1 MLRRTV
7 LIGALAAAAAAC
19 TRQKKPEAPADGP
32 APLSPEAKKNEE
44 AGAAFLAK
52 NAKEPGVKTTPSGL
66 QYKVVREG
74 PAGGPHPKPEDEVKV
89 HYEGALLD
97 GTVFD
102 SSYKTGQPV
111 IFVLGNL
118 IPGWVE
124 GIQLMKP
131 GDEFLMWVPA
141 KLGYGD
147 ADAGR
152 IPPGSTLSFRIELL
166 GVLPHGGGVGLG

>member
-1 MLRRTV
+1 MLRRTLLV
-7 LIGALAAAAAAC
+7 TGLSALVAAC
-19 TRQKKPEAPADGP
+19 TRQKKAAAGGEGP
-32 APLSPEAKKNEE
+32 AALSPEAKKNEA

-52 NAKEPGVKTTPSGL
+52 NAKQPGVKSTPSGL
-66 QYKVVREG
+66 EYKVLREG
-74 PAGGPHPKPEDEVKV
+74 PAGGVHPKPEDEVKV
-89 HYEGALLD
+89 HYEGTLLD

-147 ADAGR
+147 EDTGR
-152 IPPGSTLSFRIELL
+152 IPPGSTLAFRIELL